1 LADLIRDG
9 TIHPNLTTKEAK
21 ALLAKY
27 QPQPESRPMRPRV
40 ARRFSNLR
48 EFVETTLPQ
57 WSADDRALAL
67 SELRQL
73 LNRISATPLPVEPN
87 N

>member
-1 LADLIRDG
+1 
-9 TIHPNLTTKEAK
+9 
-21 ALLAKY
+21 
-27 QPQPESRPMRPRV
+27 MRPRV

-73 LNRISATPLPVEPN
+73 LNQISATPLPVEPN